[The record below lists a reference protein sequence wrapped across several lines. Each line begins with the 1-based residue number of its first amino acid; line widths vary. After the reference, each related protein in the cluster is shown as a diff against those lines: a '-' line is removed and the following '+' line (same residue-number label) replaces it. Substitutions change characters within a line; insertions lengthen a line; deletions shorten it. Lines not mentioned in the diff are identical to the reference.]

1 MEIFLLEISAS
12 GAFAPEAPAL
22 SPAVEKAVGVA
33 AANGIEGGIVS
44 PMANHVATTLSQ
56 RLRGP
61 ALADPM
67 PFGAE
72 AVGRTRS
79 DGLPT
84 YTDQENA
91 DAGMETHLT
100 AHAEAHTEAKRAEAG
115 TEAGEADTVV
125 ADAGIVAVQGDAQ
138 DEFRPDPNAPPD
150 PAVIRQ
156 IEEEIPRLRRFARA
170 MVRDATLADDLVQ
183 ECLERAL
190 SRLHLW
196 RPGTN
201 LRAWLF
207 TILRNLHINGVR
219 RRQPVVDI
227 DAEAQAAIGAA
238 PGSQFV
244 RMELRDLRRAL
255 ALLPNEQREVVLLI
269 GLEGISYNEAAD
281 ILGIS
286 IGTVKS
292 RLSRGRR
299 ALRLLM
305 EGESPSDDADA

>member
-1 MEIFLLEISAS
+1 MIGSKLGGLGERTGSAS
-12 GAFAPEAPAL
+12 GIVAPEAPGI
-22 SPAVEKAVGVA
+22 AVHGPSVVGGAV
-33 AANGIEGGIVS
+33 ANGIEGGIVS
-44 PMANHVATTLSQ
+44 PMANHFATTLNHRMRS
-56 RLRGP
+56 P
-61 ALADPM
+61 ASAEPV
-67 PFGAE
+67 PFG
-72 AVGRTRS
+72 V
-79 DGLPT
+79 
-84 YTDQENA
+84 
-91 DAGMETHLT
+91 DAGMETQLT
-100 AHAEAHTEAKRAEAG
+100 VH
-115 TEAGEADTVV
+115 
-125 ADAGIVAVQGDAQ
+125 ADAEE
-138 DEFRPDPNAPPD
+138 EFHPDPNAPPD

-269 GLEGISYNEAAD
+269 GLEGIAYNEAAD

-305 EGESPSDDADA
+305 EGQDPSGNAAA

>member
-1 MEIFLLEISAS
+1 M
-12 GAFAPEAPAL
+12 
-22 SPAVEKAVGVA
+22 
-33 AANGIEGGIVS
+33 
-44 PMANHVATTLSQ
+44 
-56 RLRGP
+56 
-61 ALADPM
+61 
-67 PFGAE
+67 
-72 AVGRTRS
+72 
-79 DGLPT
+79 
-84 YTDQENA
+84 
-91 DAGMETHLT
+91 
-100 AHAEAHTEAKRAEAG
+100 
-115 TEAGEADTVV
+115 
-125 ADAGIVAVQGDAQ
+125 
-138 DEFRPDPNAPPD
+138 
-150 PAVIRQ
+150 IRQ

-305 EGESPSDDADA
+305 EGQNPSDDVDA

>member
-1 MEIFLLEISAS
+1 
-12 GAFAPEAPAL
+12 
-22 SPAVEKAVGVA
+22 
-33 AANGIEGGIVS
+33 
-44 PMANHVATTLSQ
+44 MAHHVATTLSH
-56 RLRGP
+56 RLRGS

-72 AVGRTRS
+72 AVGRIRS

-84 YTDQENA
+84 YTDQETA

-100 AHAEAHTEAKRAEAG
+100 AHAEAKEAEAR
-115 TEAGEADTVV
+115 AGI
-125 ADAGIVAVQGDAQ
+125 ADADARPAAVQADAE

-305 EGESPSDDADA
+305 EGQNPSDAADA

>member
-1 MEIFLLEISAS
+1 
-12 GAFAPEAPAL
+12 
-22 SPAVEKAVGVA
+22 
-33 AANGIEGGIVS
+33 
-44 PMANHVATTLSQ
+44 MANHVATTLSH
-56 RLRGP
+56 RLRVP
-61 ALADPM
+61 AEPV

-84 YTDQENA
+84 YLDQDTA
-91 DAGMETHLT
+91 DARADARMETHLT
-100 AHAEAHTEAKRAEAG
+100 VHAEARRAKASSEIDEAPADVDAPDAEVANVDVAI
-115 TEAGEADTVV
+115 EAAEEE
-125 ADAGIVAVQGDAQ
+125 
-138 DEFRPDPNAPPD
+138 EFHPDPNAPPD

-305 EGESPSDDADA
+305 EGQNPSDDTDA

>member
-1 MEIFLLEISAS
+1 
-12 GAFAPEAPAL
+12 
-22 SPAVEKAVGVA
+22 
-33 AANGIEGGIVS
+33 
-44 PMANHVATTLSQ
+44 MANHVATTLSH

-61 ALADPM
+61 APADPM

-84 YTDQENA
+84 YTDQETA
-91 DAGMETHLT
+91 DAGMESRLT
-100 AHAEAHTEAKRAEAG
+100 ADAEAKEAEAN
-115 TEAGEADTVV
+115 TEIDDADP
-125 ADAGIVAVQGDAQ
+125 GPEAVQANAEE
-138 DEFRPDPNAPPD
+138 EFRPDPNAPPD

-305 EGESPSDDADA
+305 EGHNPSDDADA